1 LKLHQINA
9 LAFLPPTEIPG
20 AFDELKST
28 ILEEAFGIMQ
38 WFENNY
44 VHGRIRRIITGGNV
58 SLTALLFPPTFWS
71 VFE

>member
-1 LKLHQINA
+1 LKLRQIIA

-28 ILEEAFGIMQ
+28 IPEEAYEIMQ

-44 VHGRIRRIITGGNV
+44 VLVRIRKIMRGGNV
-58 SLTALLFPPTFWS
+58 SRTAPLFPPTF
-71 VFE
+71 